1 MLALVEDYLA
11 RTRAAKGDED
21 IVLVLGQLAS
31 KLGFRSGYLVEYTS
45 TLRAALQ
52 VLDSDPGRTEWWD
65 RFFAYGARS
74 NALFDARRNP
84 DALLH
89 YLDASRFH
97 QPNDPVLTLARQM
110 DMINTLLLPIDFDGE
125 VVGLLGFC
133 GEKRLT
139 PDQEIALQ
147 LIGYN
152 LFSQTR
158 SFRVPGIK
166 TSATSLTPRER
177 EVLGLSAKGLTSQ
190 EVAERL
196 GMSPRTVNH
205 HVDNVAI
212 KLGTR
217 NRVHTVAEAIRRD
230 LL

>member
-1 MLALVEDYLA
+1 M
-11 RTRAAKGDED
+11 
-21 IVLVLGQLAS
+21 
-31 KLGFRSGYLVEYTS
+31 
-45 TLRAALQ
+45 
-52 VLDSDPGRTEWWD
+52 
-65 RFFAYGARS
+65 
-74 NALFDARRNP
+74 
-84 DALLH
+84 
-89 YLDASRFH
+89 
-97 QPNDPVLTLARQM
+97 
-110 DMINTLLLPIDFDGE
+110 
-125 VVGLLGFC
+125 
-133 GEKRLT
+133 
-139 PDQEIALQ
+139 
-147 LIGYN
+147 
-152 LFSQTR
+152 
-158 SFRVPGIK
+158 K